1 MFHSVALYHYSIIF
15 IICTFV
21 DFFKFIMCT
30 ISFNWFCFLLVI
42 IWSLVCHAF
51 DVFHHEFVF
60 VLFLSL
66 FCHYLMIFSIWSLFG
81 PQFVIVWLCS
91 WSGHVLVILLS
102 LSDSVFCRYFVIIFI
117 LCIIW
122 STSCHFIVIV
132 WCSSLSD
139 HYLVII
145 LGMILSLACHFLVIF
160 CHYMILFMT

>member
-1 MFHSVALYHYSIIF
+1 
-15 IICTFV
+15 
-21 DFFKFIMCT
+21 
-30 ISFNWFCFLLVI
+30 
-42 IWSLVCHAF
+42 
-51 DVFHHEFVF
+51 
-60 VLFLSL
+60 
-66 FCHYLMIFSIWSLFG
+66 MIFSIWSLFG

-145 LGMILSLACHFLVIF
+145 LGIILWLACHFLSFFVIICFSSWPSHYLVVILSFWF
-160 CHYMILFMT
+160 CSLFIVYQFHDCHHLAFFKKRIWSVCGYYMVTFWP